1 MDDCV
6 SIAII
11 TCNRCEELKRTIE
24 SCLKYADMNIELV
37 VVDNGSTDNTKFMLE
52 SWSFPDFCT
61 PKLFFSNTNLGV
73 AGGRNKAFELSSSD
87 IVYFID
93 DDAYIKENSCT
104 LKEAVIFM
112 NQHTDVFA
120 LATEIYDTKNKN
132 YSKNGVVDEMFDDKH
147 AYSFSFIGASHFLR
161 KSLVKSKLLY
171 PPTLK
176 YGSEEFYATILAG
189 SNNNAT
195 VYFEEFKVV
204 HDPSNKT
211 RTTDFEIFYNVAVNK
226 CVVKNLLIPRTFKG
240 LCNIIFVIRLL
251 RLCGVKFRM
260 IKKGINDFKV
270 RFEDNKECA
279 VEISKTGWK
288 ALAKR
293 FGYLRVI

>member
-1 MDDCV
+1 MNDCV

-11 TCNRCEELKRTIE
+11 TCNRCEELRRTIE
-24 SCLKYADMNIELV
+24 SCLKYADMSIELV
-37 VVDNGSTDNTKFMLE
+37 VVDNCSTDDTKTMLE
-52 SWSFPDFCT
+52 NWDFPEFCT
-61 PKLFFSNTNLGV
+61 PKLFFSNENLGV

-93 DDAYIKENSCT
+93 DDAYIKEESCT

-132 YSKNGVVDEMFDDKH
+132 YSKNGVVDELYDDKH
-147 AYSFSFIGASHFLR
+147 AYSFSFIGASHFIR

-176 YGSEEFYATILAG
+176 YGSEEFYATIIAG

-211 RTTDFEIFYNVAVNK
+211 RTSDFEIFYNVAVNK
-226 CVVKNLLIPRTFKG
+226 CVVKNLLIPGMLKM
-240 LCNIIFVIRLL
+240 LCNIIFVIRML
-251 RLCGVKFRM
+251 RVYGVKSG
-260 IKKGINDFKV
+260 IVKKGIKDYRV
-270 RFEDNKECA
+270 RLEENKECA
-279 VEISKTGWK
+279 VEISYTGWK